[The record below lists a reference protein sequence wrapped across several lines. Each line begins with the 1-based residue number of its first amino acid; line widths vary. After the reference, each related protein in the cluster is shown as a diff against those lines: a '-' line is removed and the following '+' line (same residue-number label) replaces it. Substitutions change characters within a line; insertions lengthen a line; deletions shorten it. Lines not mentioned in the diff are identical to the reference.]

1 MCDYSLEH
9 YHSRPAQE
17 GETYETNRF
26 PSGSIGFV
34 KPGDQSIAVCMTC
47 DTKVRLSNLPAMLQA
62 RLQIGAT
69 ELVTFT
75 RLDSGTYR
83 DGVRFANGQAV
94 TLQELG
100 CGVRAM
106 DEDALVVAQ
115 PEFTPYAW
123 REAPIRPGL
132 PELVE

>member
-1 MCDYSLEH
+1 MSLAT
-9 YHSRPAQE
+9 SAITQRA
-17 GETYETNRF
+17 R
-26 PSGSIGFV
+26 SLSAGSLRL
-34 KPGDQSIAVCMTC
+34 M
-47 DTKVRLSNLPAMLQA
+47 VRLSNLPAALQA
-62 RLQIGAT
+62 RLQIGPT
-69 ELVTFT
+69 ETVTFT

-106 DEDALVVAQ
+106 VEDALVVAQ

-123 REAPIRPGL
+123 RKAPIRPGL